1 MKFLEYDSTGLQK
14 DENCEMLNVENSEIQ
29 SSRLE
34 NQVSDLLADEL
45 CLELGKLQSNI
56 NSIEHEPYC
65 TNEHAWFDP
74 KGQTS
79 TSRSTC

>member
-29 SSRLE
+29 SSILD
-34 NQVSDLLADEL
+34 NQVSDLPADEL

-56 NSIEHEPYC
+56 KSIEHEPHC
-65 TNEHAWFDP
+65 THVHAWVDL
-74 KGQTS
+74 KGQTLR
-79 TSRSTC
+79 SRSTC